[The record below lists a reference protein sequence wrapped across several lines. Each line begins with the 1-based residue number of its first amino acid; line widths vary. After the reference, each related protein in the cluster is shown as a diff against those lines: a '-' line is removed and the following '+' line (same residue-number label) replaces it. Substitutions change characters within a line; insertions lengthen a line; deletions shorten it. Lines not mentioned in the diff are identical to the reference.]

1 MISWSSLFI
10 YVVRWWSQ
18 ERRSSSWTPKLCFCI
33 QITALL
39 KCLSLQHHIIK
50 VLKTH
55 QMYELEH
62 NIDLEFWCIV
72 QPRGIYV
79 WAGWVAKI
87 RADVYHCPQLS
98 ERSAKLFDCFF
109 GVSSTV
115 ITSTGAIGGG
125 VSIAS
130 ASNVLDQGGLIRQPF
145 ALYWHFGLVSFE
157 HNYYHPLYAIAI
169 VCFTITSVPCAP
181 FMAVR
186 HTAKNINSKNNNIK
200 EK

>member
-1 MISWSSLFI
+1 MFVFATSHHQGPQNTSNVWIRTLYWCRVFM
-10 YVVRWWSQ
+10 Y
-18 ERRSSSWTPKLCFCI
+18 C
-33 QITALL
+33 TA
-39 KCLSLQHHIIK
+39 
-50 VLKTH
+50 
-55 QMYELEH
+55 Y
-62 NIDLEFWCIV
+62 W
-72 QPRGIYV
+72 IYV

-115 ITSTGAIGGG
+115 ITSTGTIGGWA
-125 VSIAS
+125 SIAS
-130 ASNVLDQGGLIRQPF
+130 ASNVLDQGGLKRQPF

>member
-1 MISWSSLFI
+1 M
-10 YVVRWWSQ
+10 
-18 ERRSSSWTPKLCFCI
+18 
-33 QITALL
+33 
-39 KCLSLQHHIIK
+39 
-50 VLKTH
+50 
-55 QMYELEH
+55 
-62 NIDLEFWCIV
+62 
-72 QPRGIYV
+72 
-79 WAGWVAKI
+79 
-87 RADVYHCPQLS
+87 
-98 ERSAKLFDCFF
+98 FDCFF

-115 ITSTGAIGGG
+115 ITSTGTIGGWA
-125 VSIAS
+125 SIAS

-200 EK
+200 EKVGQYDKLFEKY

>member
-1 MISWSSLFI
+1 M
-10 YVVRWWSQ
+10 Y
-18 ERRSSSWTPKLCFCI
+18 C
-33 QITALL
+33 TA
-39 KCLSLQHHIIK
+39 
-50 VLKTH
+50 
-55 QMYELEH
+55 Y
-62 NIDLEFWCIV
+62 W
-72 QPRGIYV
+72 IYV

-115 ITSTGAIGGG
+115 ITSTGTIGGWA
-125 VSIAS
+125 SIAS

-169 VCFTITSVPCAP
+169 VCFAITSVPCAP

-186 HTAKNINSKNNNIK
+186 HTAKKINSKRCNETSYLRNIEAK
-200 EK
+200 LSKVWFETQKQTPTSSAKTPIAFDLD